1 MCGGSNLST
10 DLLLWGI
17 YIKTCISP
25 VRICLQSRKARNAS
39 TKFRKTSA
47 LKKAEKSL
55 EIYRFLVFSM
65 LHLNQ
70 TRIMCLQVN
79 SDAGFVLAN
88 SDSAQWYTSPLVKQ
102 GIALDRDLPGLQSH
116 ACKRGLCTV
125 KIIDAYGETPNDLF
139 ERFFRNHGNSI
150 GLFHIRTKL
159 SENLVKGNP
168 NGDC

>member
-1 MCGGSNLST
+1 MIFLHLILSFVILLGTSHTFLSIIPQFCKHFNRFDSPNLSKIPLHLQLCKYFLNEKFFEMLRKVCGGSNLST

-39 TKFRKTSA
+39 TKFRKASA

-55 EIYRFLVFSM
+55 EISAFLVFSC

-79 SDAGFVLAN
+79 SG
-88 SDSAQWYTSPLVKQ
+88 
-102 GIALDRDLPGLQSH
+102 ALQVTAIFR
-116 ACKRGLCTV
+116 AC
-125 KIIDAYGETPNDLF
+125 
-139 ERFFRNHGNSI
+139 
-150 GLFHIRTKL
+150 RTIPVNK
-159 SENLVKGNP
+159 SMYS
-168 NGDC
+168 